1 VTAVETGIDARR
13 ALLGRLIDHAPLFPP
28 ASLPLPEALAAD
40 RRARASEDAWL
51 LARLVWPASRLD
63 VLPDDDRAVS
73 VVVDVRLED
82 FVALSHKVRSVEA
95 VELRVPDELS
105 GPAGLAREVYVELAP
120 DELQRLPSL
129 AALGLRAKIRC
140 GGGTVPSVEQLARF
154 VRACREQGVVFKATA
169 GLHHA
174 LPTRAEHGLLNLLAA
189 AVFGDEDAALS
200 ETERAAFELDADSF
214 RWRGREAAPRELARV
229 RRELFASVGSCSF
242 AEPVDELH
250 ALGVL

>member
-51 LARLVWPASRLD
+51 LARLVWPASQLD

-73 VVVDVRLED
+73 VVVDVPVAD
-82 FVALSHKVRSVEA
+82 FVAQSHKVRSVEA
-95 VELRVPDELS
+95 VELRAPDELS
-105 GPAGLAREVYVELAP
+105 GLPGLAPEVYVELGP
-120 DELQRLPSL
+120 GELQRLPSL
-129 AALGLRAKIRC
+129 AAVGLRAKVRC
-140 GGGTVPSVEQLARF
+140 GGAIVPSVEQLARF

-174 LPTRAEHGLLNLLAA
+174 LPIGGEHGLLNLLAA
-189 AVFGDEDAALS
+189 VAFGDEDAALS
-200 ETERAAFELDADSF
+200 ETDPAAFELDADSF
-214 RWRGREAAPRELARV
+214 RWRGREVAPMELART

-242 AEPVDELH
+242 AEPIDELRV
-250 ALGVL
+250 LGVL